1 MYDFNFGSN
10 VENVRFEIK
19 CATVKGNAKKNAV
32 KMLLGRKVI
41 ELIFIIISN
50 KRVAIAVIIRHSRI
64 LAFFL
69 RKPAK
74 NPAAPNP
81 SI

>member
-10 VENVRFEIK
+10 VENAIFEIR
-19 CATVKGNAKKNAV
+19 CAIVKGNAKKNAV
-32 KMLLGRKVI
+32 KMLLGRNII
-41 ELIFIIISN
+41 ELAFIIISN
-50 KRVAIAVIIRHSRI
+50 KSVAIAVIIMHSGI
-64 LAFFL
+64 VAFFL

-74 NPAAPNP
+74 NPDVPKP